1 MAIKYTNRVFVTREA
16 AEQHQKDRGVRG
28 YSEEYGEGVFEVTLE
43 DGTIGYVSKKKVF
56 YG

>member
-1 MAIKYTNRVFVTREA
+1 MAIKYTNFVFKTREA
-16 AEQHQKDRGVRG
+16 ANEDQEKRGIRG

-43 DGTIGYVSKKKVF
+43 DGTIGYISKKKVF